1 MRGRAS
7 RLANGTSS
15 RSGSSTNTVALDL
28 HITHD
33 LRREGVA
40 RELIRAIQDAR
51 RTAGLQVSDRIQLG
65 VEAGADVSGALT
77 AHRDMV
83 VREILAVD
91 VLHGDA
97 DGPATET
104 EIDGEPVRITVRRAD
119 YAAPPRA

>member
-1 MRGRAS
+1 VCGRDDATED
-7 RLANGTSS
+7 RD
-15 RSGSSTNTVALDL
+15 VDV
-28 HITHD
+28 THD

-65 VEAGADVSGALT
+65 VDAGAGVSGALT

-83 VREILAVD
+83 ARETLAVD